1 MPRWRPTPLVHA
13 SVLLH
18 AGSLGAL
25 GLAPALWP
33 WVLGGLAANHLAL
46 TLASMSPRSQL
57 LGANLSRLP
66 EGCRRAGQVALTF
79 DDGPDPETTP
89 RVLDLLDA
97 HQARA
102 SFFLIG
108 RRAAR
113 HPALV
118 REILRRGHSAENHSN
133 SHPLHFAAL
142 GPGGQRREVLRAQA
156 AILEAGGAPRF
167 FRPPVGLHSPFLA
180 PVLAGTGLRH
190 ASWTRRGAD
199 GVIGDPAR
207 VLHRLHR
214 ADAGDILLLHDG
226 NSRPDDGGRPVVLA
240 VLPALLT
247 RLVAAGFS
255 LVPLPEAVDGHAAP
269 AAAAAAQKTPAPAA
283 RACR

>member
-1 MPRWRPTPLVHA
+1 M
-13 SVLLH
+13 
-18 AGSLGAL
+18 
-25 GLAPALWP
+25 PALWP
-33 WVLGGLAANHLAL
+33 WVLCGLAANHLAL
-46 TLASMSPRSQL
+46 TLAGMCPRSPL
-57 LGANLSRLP
+57 LGPNLSRLP
-66 EGCRRAGQVALTF
+66 QACASAGQVALTF
-79 DDGPDPETTP
+79 DDGPDPEITP
-89 RVLDLLDA
+89 RVLDLLEA

-108 RRAAR
+108 QRTAR

-118 REILRRGHSAENHSN
+118 REILRRGHSVENHTH

-142 GPGGQRREVLRAQA
+142 GPGGQRREILRAQA

-199 GVIGDPAR
+199 GAIGAPAR
-207 VLHRLHR
+207 VLRRLR
-214 ADAGDILLLHDG
+214 GAGAGDILLLHDG
-226 NSRPDDGGRPVVLA
+226 NSRPDAQGRPVVLA
-240 VLPALLT
+240 VLPILLA
-247 RLVAAGFS
+247 RLRAAGLS
-255 LVPLPEAVDGHAAP
+255 PVPLPEAVDGPAGP
-269 AAAAAAQKTPAPAA
+269 AAAAAAAGNPASAA